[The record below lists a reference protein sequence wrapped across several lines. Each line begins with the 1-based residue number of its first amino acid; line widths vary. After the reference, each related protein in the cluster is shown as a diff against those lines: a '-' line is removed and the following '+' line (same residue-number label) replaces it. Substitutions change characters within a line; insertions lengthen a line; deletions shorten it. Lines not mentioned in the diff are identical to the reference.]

1 MLTFLS
7 AMSAAVTRRPGLVIA
22 AVVVLTAAFG
32 GLASQ
37 AVTVDDDAAID
48 NPAVQAQDELSE
60 RFGDE
65 GSVVQVIVS
74 TPGQDVRGLDG
85 LAASLAV
92 QDAAED
98 SPVADLL
105 PDGDGAQPAV
115 LGFLAGA
122 EAALEQAP
130 IELTD
135 LEGDDDVVD
144 LQDQGFDEAPDGLA
158 EQAQDLVSDPDGTSE
173 SGLVLVF
180 LDTEGLASEE
190 VEQTHLALVEA
201 IEAAEVPDGV
211 EVEGFSFPL
220 LFAESD
226 IGPEVGQLFGAAF
239 GIILLVLATVYW
251 VRPEPGSRAAIV
263 RRTAADVALTLTAIL
278 FAIVWMQGTGVL
290 LGPDYVG
297 LIGYFTQQTQIVPIL
312 VVGLGVDYAIH
323 LNARY
328 RDELAAGASSAA
340 SLVRATRTVGVAL
353 SLATATT
360 VVGFLTNIAS
370 PVEFLATFGVLA
382 AAGILASF
390 LITLTFLPAAR
401 ILLDHR
407 ADRRGA
413 VPRASLSTQPARL
426 LPELA
431 GRTAVL
437 AERVPVATLVVALA
451 LAVVGGY
458 GFTQLESRFSL
469 TDFIPTDEP
478 RLETFDRLAEDF
490 DGGFGETTEVLFQGD
505 LATPDGHNALIEALE
520 DAGELDD
527 VATVDGLP
535 DGDHLPA
542 AIGQAFAATQ
552 GELAADLE
560 GFALDDDLTVADDT
574 DVGALYETLADAAGE
589 QIDPVLAQDAD
600 GTWTARAALRT
611 TAGEEDAAALRA
623 DLEETF
629 APLAAAGVTATPTS
643 EEIVSAQVAA
653 DIEDSQLVALAIAL
667 GAATLLLVV
676 HFGLTARRPLLGVVT
691 LAPVAL
697 VLAWTFGMM
706 AVTGIPLTPVTATL
720 AALAIGIGVPFTIH
734 VTVRFLELRR
744 TMDRTAALR
753 GTARR
758 TGGALVGSALTTMVG
773 FGVLTTST
781 LVPFAQLGFVTV
793 YAIGFALIAS
803 ILVLPSL
810 LALWDRL
817 SGAPVAAPAEAEA
830 VAASEPQPTAPAGQ
844 S

>member
-1 MLTFLS
+1 MLTFLGLL
-7 AMSAAVTRRPGLVIA
+7 SAAVTRRPALVII
-22 AVVVLTAAFG
+22 AVVALTAVFG
-32 GLASQ
+32 GFAGP
-37 AVTVDDDAAID
+37 AVSVDDDAAID
-48 NPAVQAQDELSE
+48 NAAVQAQDELSE

-65 GSVVQVIVS
+65 GSVVQIIVS
-74 TPGQDVRGLDG
+74 TLGQDVRGLDG
-85 LAASLAV
+85 LDATLAV
-92 QDAAED
+92 AEAAED
-98 SPVADLL
+98 SPVADLI
-105 PDGDGAQPAV
+105 PDGQGGQPGV
-115 LGFLAGA
+115 LSFLAGA

-130 IELTD
+130 IERGD
-135 LEGDDDVVD
+135 LDADADVAD
-144 LQDQGFDEAPDGLA
+144 LQTQGFEEAPDQLA
-158 EQAQDLVSDPDGTSE
+158 DQAEDLLSDPEATSE

-180 LDTEGLASEE
+180 LDTEELTSEE
-190 VEQTHLALVEA
+190 VEQAHLALVEA
-201 IEAAEVPDGV
+201 VEAAEVPDGV
-211 EVEGFSFPL
+211 TVEGFSFPL

-226 IGPEVGQLFGAAF
+226 IGPEVGQLFGIAF
-239 GIILLVLATVYW
+239 GLIMLVLATVYW
-251 VRPEPGSRAAIV
+251 VRPESGSRAAIV
-263 RRTAADVALTLTAIL
+263 RRTAVDVALTLTAIL
-278 FAIVWMQGTGVL
+278 FAIVWMQGAGVL
-290 LGPDYVG
+290 LGPDYAG

-328 RDELAAGASSAA
+328 RDELAGGGSAAA
-340 SLVRATRTVGVAL
+340 SLVTATRTVGVAL

-401 ILLDHR
+401 IILDHR
-407 ADRRGA
+407 GDRRGV
-413 VPRASLSTQPARL
+413 VPRGSLATQPARL

-437 AERVPVATLVVALA
+437 ATRAPIATLVVALA

-458 GFTQLESRFSL
+458 GFTQLESRFSV

-478 RLETFDRLAEDF
+478 RLDTFDLLAEEF
-490 DGGFGETTEVLFQGD
+490 DGGFGETTEILFEGE
-505 LATPDGHNALIEALE
+505 LATPEAHNALVTALD
-520 DAGELDD
+520 DAGDLDA
-527 VATVDGLP
+527 VATAEGLP
-535 DGDHLPA
+535 DGEHLPA
-542 AIGQAFAATQ
+542 VIGAAFAATD
-552 GELAADLE
+552 GALAQDL
-560 GFALDDDLTVADDT
+560 GDIDLGDDLTVSDDT
-574 DVGALYETLADAAGE
+574 DVDELYALLTDAAPDQME
-589 QIDPVLAQDAD
+589 PVLVEDD
-600 GTWTARAALRT
+600 EGGWTARAALRT
-611 TAGEEDAAALRA
+611 TAGEEGAAALRA
-623 DLEETF
+623 DLAEVF
-629 APLAAAGVTATPTS
+629 APLADADVTATPAS

-676 HFGLTARRPLLGVVT
+676 HFGITVRRPLLGVVT

-706 AVTGIPLTPVTATL
+706 AWTGIPLTPVTATL

-744 TMDRTAALR
+744 TLDRSEALR

-810 LALWDRL
+810 LAVWDRL
-817 SGAPVAAPAEAEA
+817 SGAPVAEPAEAEA
-830 VAASEPQPTAPAGQ
+830 ATDAPATAPVGQ